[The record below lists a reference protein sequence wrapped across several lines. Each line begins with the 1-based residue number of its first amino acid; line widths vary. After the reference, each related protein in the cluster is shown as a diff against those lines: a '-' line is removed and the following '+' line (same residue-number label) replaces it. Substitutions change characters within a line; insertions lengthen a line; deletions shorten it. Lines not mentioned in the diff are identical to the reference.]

1 MNRWAGF
8 ALWAVSGSLLAVSAA
23 GALTIGPLVFPVAIA
38 ALVVA
43 AVLTRGTG
51 GAGVL
56 VGPGLVAGYIA
67 WLNREGP
74 GTICHAIENGMRCTE
89 EWNPWPI
96 AAVAIALV
104 ALAVAVTVRR
114 RPSALR

>member
-43 AVLTRGTG
+43 AVLT
-51 GAGVL
+51 L
-56 VGPGLVAGYIA
+56 SLIH
-67 WLNREGP
+67 
-74 GTICHAIENGMRCTE
+74 I
-89 EWNPWPI
+89 
-96 AAVAIALV
+96 
-104 ALAVAVTVRR
+104 
-114 RPSALR
+114 